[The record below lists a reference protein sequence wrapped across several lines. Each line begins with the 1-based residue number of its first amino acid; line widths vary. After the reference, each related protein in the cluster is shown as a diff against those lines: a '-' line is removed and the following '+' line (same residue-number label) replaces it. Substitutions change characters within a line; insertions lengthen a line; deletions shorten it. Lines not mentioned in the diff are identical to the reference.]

1 MAECAGRGAGE
12 GKVASNASGRWD
24 VTMEMAVGEQ
34 RMILLIDHAEDTF
47 NGRVES
53 AMGNFVVSGTVAGN
67 RLRWEMKAKKPM
79 PITVNFDVSIAGDIM
94 SGIAKLGIFG
104 KAKVR
109 GERLSG
115 EHAAPAPLDD
125 EEAEVGPTTGESIDP
140 IFNKPF
146 IEVDEWR
153 DAPVRHRYVRGGFEG
168 TDARFS
174 IYLPPAEQ
182 YGGRFFHNTYPL
194 ITNSDIGPFPIQFD
208 VAVGDLGF
216 TLDSGAYYLQT
227 NLGGADRAPPA
238 DPAIAAYRVNAE
250 AAKFSRRLASAMY
263 GEHRAFGYLFGGSGG
278 SYQVMG
284 SAEKTQNVWDG
295 FLPFV
300 LGSPHAIPSM
310 FTIRQHAMR
319 VLRKRGKFTG
329 IVDALEPGGSGD
341 PYAGL
346 DEEEAA
352 ALREATLMG
361 FPIRAWWDHE
371 AMTSGYYANVAPI
384 TPMLDPTYVEDFWS
398 KPGYLGTDPKSSIAN
413 ERFALDT
420 EVAQVIEGFAK
431 ELVLTK
437 VPEQDFANAHL
448 LVMDGEMA
456 GRSVPI
462 ASICGQRIGF
472 AMAAN
477 HALIGS
483 LKQGDRLRVDNSWA
497 LAMQTYHR
505 HQVPAPEFYA
515 WNQYRGSSGGPIYPQ
530 REVTIGLVGA
540 ANTAGCIP
548 QGKVTGKVLV
558 IECLLDIDA
567 LPWQADW
574 YRGQVKSA
582 LGPTFDESFAL
593 WYIDNANH
601 ENPLT
606 RRANAHIVSYSG
618 ALQQGLR
625 DLAMW
630 VETGR
635 HPGNTAYEVFD
646 SQVSVPPRA
655 LDRGG
660 IQPTIDL
667 RANGGA
673 RAVVKVGEGVSFT
686 AAIEVPP
693 AAGKIVSA
701 EWDFAGAGI
710 YSEKAHI
717 GAPQER
723 VSVSATHAFAR
734 PGTYFALIRVASHR
748 KADQDTKFARVQNLA
763 RVRVV
768 VV

>member
-1 MAECAGRGAGE
+1 MS
-12 GKVASNASGRWD
+12 SNACGRWN
-24 VTMEMAVGEQ
+24 VAMQMAVGAQ
-34 RMILLIDHAEDTF
+34 KMILLIDSAEEVF
-47 NGRVES
+47 SGRVES
-53 AMGNFVVSGTVAGN
+53 AMGNFVVSGSVAGN

-79 PITVNFDVSIAGDIM
+79 PITVNFDVTIEGDSM
-94 SGIAKLGIFG
+94 SGTAKLGIFG
-104 KAKVR
+104 KAKVS
-109 GERLSG
+109 GERVFG
-115 EHAAPAPLDD
+115 EVAAPAQLDD
-125 EEAEVGPTTGESIDP
+125 EEAEVGPTTGDSIDP

-174 IYLPPAEQ
+174 IYFPPAEQ

-250 AAKFSRRLASAMY
+250 AAKFSRRLAAEMY
-263 GEHRAFGYLFGGSGG
+263 GEHRAYGYLFGGSGG

-300 LGSPHAIPSM
+300 LGSAHAIPSM

-319 VLRKRGKFTG
+319 VLRRRGKLAG
-329 IVDALEPGGSGD
+329 IVDALEPGGRGD

-346 DEEEAA
+346 DAEEAA
-352 ALREATLMG
+352 ALREATLLG

-398 KPGYLGTDPKSSIAN
+398 KPGYLSTDPASSIGK
-413 ERFALDT
+413 ERFAFDT
-420 EVAQVIEGFAK
+420 EVAEVIEGFPK
-431 ELVLTK
+431 EVVLTK
-437 VPEQDFANAHL
+437 VPARDVANAHL
-448 LVMDGEMA
+448 VVMDGEMA

-462 ASICGQRIGF
+462 ATVAGQRIGF

-477 HALIGS
+477 HALIAS
-483 LKQGDRLRVDNSWA
+483 LKQGDKLRIDNSWA

-505 HQVPAPEFYA
+505 HQVPTPDLYG
-515 WNQYRGSSGGPIYPQ
+515 WNQYRDAGGKPIYPQ
-530 REVTIGLVGA
+530 RDVAIGLVGTS
-540 ANTAGCIP
+540 NTAGCIP

-574 YRGQVKSA
+574 YRGQVKAA
-582 LGPTFDESFAL
+582 LGPKFDDSFAL

-606 RRANAHIVSYSG
+606 TRANAHIVSYSG

-625 DLAMW
+625 DLATW
-630 VETGR
+630 VETGK
-635 HPGNTAYEVFD
+635 HPGNTAYHVVD
-646 SQVSVPPRA
+646 TQVQVPPRA
-655 LDRGG
+655 QTRGG
-660 IQPTIDL
+660 IQPTVEL
-667 RANGGA
+667 RANGGTHA
-673 RAVVKVGEGVSFT
+673 MVKAGEKVSFT
-686 AAIEVPP
+686 VVIEVPP
-693 AAGKIVSA
+693 TAGKIVSA
-701 EWDFAGAGI
+701 EWDFAGAGT
-710 YSEKAHI
+710 YSERAQI
-717 GAPQER
+717 GAPDER
-723 VSVSATHAFAR
+723 ATVTATHSYAS
-734 PGTYFALIRVASHR
+734 PGTYFAVMRVASHR
-748 KADQDTKFARVQNLA
+748 KGDQHTNYARVQNLA

>member
-1 MAECAGRGAGE
+1 M
-12 GKVASNASGRWD
+12 ASNACGRWN
-24 VTMEMAVGEQ
+24 VTMEMAVGDQ
-34 RMILLIDHAEDTF
+34 KMTLLIDRAEDSF
-47 NGRVES
+47 SGRVES
-53 AMGNFVVSGTVAGN
+53 AMGNFLVSGSVSGSQ
-67 RLRWEMKAKKPM
+67 LRWDMKAKKPT
-79 PITVNFDVSIAGDIM
+79 PITVSFDVSVDGDRM

-109 GERLSG
+109 GEREFG
-115 EHAAPAPLDD
+115 EAAPAALLDV
-125 EEAEVGPTTGESIDP
+125 EPAQVGPVTSESLDP

-153 DAPVRHRYVRGGFEG
+153 DAPMRHRYVRGGFAG
-168 TDARFS
+168 TDAHFS
-174 IYLPPAEQ
+174 IYFPPAEQ

-250 AAKFSRRLASAMY
+250 AAKFSRRLAREMY
-263 GEHRAFGYLFGGSGG
+263 GEHRTYGYLFGGSGG

-300 LGSPHAIPSM
+300 LGSPHAIPNM
-310 FTIRQHAMR
+310 FTIRLHALR
-319 VLRKRGKFTG
+319 VLRKRGKFPA
-329 IVDALEPGGSGD
+329 IVDALEPGGSAD

-346 DEEEAA
+346 DAEEVA

-361 FPIRAWWDHE
+361 FPIRGWWDHE

-398 KPGYLGTDPKSSIAN
+398 KPGYLGADPQSSVGA
-413 ERFALDT
+413 ERFTFDT
-420 EVAQVIEGFAK
+420 RVAATIEGFPR
-431 ELVLTK
+431 EIVLAK
-437 VPEQDFANAHL
+437 VPERDFANAHL
-448 LVMDGEMA
+448 VVMEGEMA

-462 ASICGQRIGF
+462 ATIAGARIGF

-483 LKQGDRLRVDNSWA
+483 LKQGDKVRIDNRWA

-505 HQVPAPEFYA
+505 HQVPSPEFYA
-515 WNQYRGSSGGPIYPQ
+515 WNQYRDAGGEPIFPQ
-530 REVTIGLVGA
+530 RDVAIGLVGA
-540 ANTAGCIP
+540 GNTAGCIP
-548 QGKVTGKVLV
+548 QGAVTGKVLA

-574 YRGQVKSA
+574 YRGLIKAA
-582 LGPTFDESFAL
+582 LGPKLDDTFAL

-606 RRANAHIVSYSG
+606 TQANAHIVSYSG

-625 DLAMW
+625 DLASW

-635 HPGNTAYEVFD
+635 HPGNTTYEIVD
-646 SQVSVPPRA
+646 SQVRVPQRA
-655 LDRGG
+655 HERGG
-660 IQPTIDL
+660 IQPTIEL
-667 RANGGA
+667 RANDGMH
-673 RAVVKVGEGVSFT
+673 AVVKVGETVSFT
-686 AAIEVPP
+686 AMIEVP
-693 AAGKIVSA
+693 ASAGKVISA
-701 EWDFAGAGI
+701 EWDFAGKG
-710 YSEKAHI
+710 EFPGRAHI
-717 GAPQER
+717 GAPDSR
-723 VSVSATHAFAR
+723 ATVTATHAYTS
-734 PGTYFALIRVASHR
+734 PGTYFAVIRVASQR
-748 KADQDTKFARVQNLA
+748 NGDQDTPYARVQNLA

>member
-1 MAECAGRGAGE
+1 MRVLTQSR
-12 GKVASNASGRWD
+12 GKVPSNACGRWD
-24 VTMEMAVGEQ
+24 VTLEMAVGNQ
-34 RMILLIDHAEDTF
+34 TMTLLIERAEEAF
-47 NGRVES
+47 SGRVES

-79 PITVNFDVSIAGDIM
+79 PITVTFDVAIEGDAL
-94 SGIAKLGIFG
+94 SGVAKLGIFG
-104 KAKVR
+104 KAQVHGERVR
-109 GERLSG
+109 GEQ
-115 EHAAPAPLDD
+115 AAAMPVVE
-125 EEAEVGPTTGESIDP
+125 EEAEAGPTTRDSIDP

-146 IEVDEWR
+146 VELDEWR
-153 DAPVRHRYVRGGFEG
+153 DAPLRHRYVRGGFEG

-174 IYLPPAEQ
+174 IYFPPAER
-182 YGGRFFHNTYPL
+182 YAGRFFHNTYPL

-250 AAKFSRRLASAMY
+250 AAKFSRRLACEMY
-263 GEHRAFGYLFGGSGG
+263 GEHRTYGYLFGGSGG

-284 SAEKTQNVWDG
+284 SAEKTQGVWDG

-310 FTIRQHAMR
+310 FTIRQHALR
-319 VLRKRGKFTG
+319 VLRKRGKFAA
-329 IVDALEPGGSGD
+329 IVDALEPGGTGD

-346 DEEEAA
+346 DQEEAA

-361 FPIRAWWDHE
+361 FPLRGWWDHA

-384 TPMLDPTYVEDFWS
+384 TPLLDPSYAEDFWS
-398 KPGYLGTDPKSSIAN
+398 KPGYLGTDPKSSIGR
-413 ERFALDT
+413 ERFSFET
-420 EVAQVIEGFAK
+420 EVAQVIEGFPK
-431 ELVLTK
+431 EVVLSK
-437 VPEQDFANAHL
+437 VPAQDIANAHL
-448 LVMDGEMA
+448 VVMQGARA
-456 GRSVPI
+456 GQSVPI
-462 ASICGQRIGF
+462 ASVAAQRIGF
-472 AMAAN
+472 AMAAD

-483 LKQGDRLRVDNSWA
+483 LKPGDKVRIDNSWA

-505 HQVPAPEFYA
+505 HQVPGPEFCA
-515 WNQYRGSSGGPIYPQ
+515 WNQYRDAGGNPIPPQ
-530 REVTIGLVGA
+530 RDVVIGLVGA
-540 ANTAGCIP
+540 GNTAGCIP
-548 QGKVTGKVLV
+548 QGNVTGKVLV

-574 YRGQVKSA
+574 YRGLVKSA
-582 LGPTFDESFAL
+582 LGPKFDDRFAL

-606 RRANAHIVSYSG
+606 TQANAHIVSYSG

-625 DLAMW
+625 DLAAW

-635 HPGNTAYEVFD
+635 HPGNTAYEVID
-646 SQVSVPPRA
+646 SQVKVPARA
-655 LDRGG
+655 LERGG

-667 RANGGA
+667 KANGA
-673 RAVVKVGEGVSFT
+673 VRAHVQAGETVAFT

-693 AAGKIVSA
+693 AAGQVVCA
-701 EWDFAGAGI
+701 EWDFTGSGS
-710 YSEKAHI
+710 YSQKVTLS
-717 GAPQER
+717 PDER
-723 VSVSATHAFAR
+723 ASIAATHAYAS
-734 PGTYFALIRVASHR
+734 PGTYFAVLRVASHR
-748 KADQDTKFARVQNLA
+748 KGDQATRYARVQNLA